1 MWEIDGSTALKRRL
15 LIFSE
20 GVSGSSVDPGMRSFT
35 AAPDFSSLSQKR
47 PLDPQQRR
55 IAVGVFVLPDY
66 SRPARG
72 KAASI
77 QKHSKVSA

>member
-1 MWEIDGSTALKRRL
+1 MWEIDGFTALKRRL

-20 GVSGSSVDPGMRSFT
+20 WNSSVDPGMRSFT
-35 AAPDFSSLSQKR
+35 AAPDFSSLSQRR
-47 PLDPQQRR
+47 PLDPQQRC

-72 KAASI
+72 RAASI